1 MRCNSTLNASI
12 VNKQIQKSMITIK
25 LGFVVGCILWPLA
38 PITIASTDMTLTDE
52 DLVNAIKNLRDT
64 NSSLTAFDIE
74 VGNCVHTDTSFAD
87 YKTDNIMATLGE
99 RLLKIKKKR
108 KHDTSLKVSYL

>member
-74 VGNCVHTDTSFAD
+74 VGN
-87 YKTDNIMATLGE
+87 KTDNIMATLGE